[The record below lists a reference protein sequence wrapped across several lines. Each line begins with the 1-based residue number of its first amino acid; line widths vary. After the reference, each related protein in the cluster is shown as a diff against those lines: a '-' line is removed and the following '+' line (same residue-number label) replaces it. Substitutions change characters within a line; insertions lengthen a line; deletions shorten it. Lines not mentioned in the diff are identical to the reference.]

1 MMAINGVVFDYDAV
15 VVGAGAAGIAATG
28 ALHAAGLK
36 VICFEAADRIGGRAH
51 TDTAIFG
58 VPFDMGAHWL
68 HNEHVN
74 ALKAPGLTL
83 GFDLY
88 PAPEIGV
95 THGLDDSST
104 LWDEVDNLYDAIK
117 RAAKDDAETEIATG
131 RPIDRSL
138 ADLFVERGTWSFT
151 AVMMFALS
159 IGRDLPSTSLRDM
172 ATWEGG
178 DDWFCREGFGHLVAR
193 TAEGLP
199 FRLSTPVTDIE
210 ALSDGVRIKTRAGE
224 IRARAVIV
232 TASVGVLAEDVIRFD
247 PPLEADRRSA
257 FELVTMGDYNHAA
270 LLFRPGA
277 VPLQPDTWLTY
288 QLQPDDAGV
297 ARGGGFLCN
306 IAGTNL
312 TSFETSGSFSRALQT
327 AGRKAAIDHALET
340 LTGIFGSA
348 IRRDFVKG
356 HATAWRQ
363 EPYVRGSY
371 AGAMP
376 GGHSQRKVLGRAHAE
391 RVHFAGEASHIG
403 QQCSVSGAHL
413 EGLRAAN
420 DVIAQLGQARR
431 P

>member
-1 MMAINGVVFDYDAV
+1 MARNGMVLDYDAV

-36 VICFEAADRIGGRAH
+36 VICVEAADRIGGRAH
-51 TDTAIFG
+51 TDSAIFG

-74 ALKAPGLTL
+74 ALKAPGLAL
-83 GFDLY
+83 GLDLY

-95 THGLDDSST
+95 TQDLDDPSV
-104 LWDEVDNLYDAIK
+104 LWDEVDTLYDAI
-117 RAAKDDAETEIATG
+117 RQSAQDDAATERATG
-131 RPIDRSL
+131 RPTDRSL
-138 ADLFVERGTWSFT
+138 ADLFVVKGPWSFT
-151 AVMMFALS
+151 AIMMFALS
-159 IGRDLPSTSLRDM
+159 IGRDLPDTSLRDM

-199 FRLSTPVTDIE
+199 FRLSTPVTDVE
-210 ALSDGVRIKTRAGE
+210 ALPDGVRIKTSAGG
-224 IRARAVIV
+224 ITAQAVIV

-247 PPLEADRRSA
+247 PPLDADRRAA
-257 FELVTMGDYNHAA
+257 FERVTMGDYNHAA

-288 QLQPDDAGV
+288 QLRPDDTGV

-306 IAGTNL
+306 ISGTNL
-312 TSFETSGSFSRALQT
+312 TSFETSGSFSRALQA
-327 AGRKAAIDHALET
+327 AGPQAAIDHALET
-340 LTGIFGSA
+340 LSGIFGSD
-348 IRRDFVKG
+348 IKRDFLKG
-356 HATAWRQ
+356 HATAWRH

-371 AGAMP
+371 AGSLP
-376 GGHSQRKVLGRAHAE
+376 GGHGQRKVLGRPHAD
-391 RVHFAGEASHIG
+391 RVHFAGEASHVG

-420 DVIAQLGQARR
+420 DVIAQLGQTRR